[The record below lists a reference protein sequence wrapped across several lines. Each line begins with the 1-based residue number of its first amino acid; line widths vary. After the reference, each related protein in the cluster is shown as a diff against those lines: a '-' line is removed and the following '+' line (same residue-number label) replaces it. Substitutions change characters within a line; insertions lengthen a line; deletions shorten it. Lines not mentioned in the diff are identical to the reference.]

1 MAVILNKNSFWLHLQ
16 LTAFCIKN
24 NPRENRFFAASGRLA
39 DGKGTHNVK
48 ILAENYT
55 KKQLCR
61 KHARGQTVRKAR
73 ALTAICA
80 SGCKACSP
88 RPTATELWK
97 RRSNPPLAGS
107 FRFMENTLNNF
118 CQGTF
123 LIHNRLLPRTNGVK
137 SLVLSHLCSVLH
149 TWRGVFI
156 LVLTHK
162 DKTLLSIIRKI
173 LKGKATS
180 LLEYVKG

>member
-88 RPTATELWK
+88 RLTATELWK
-97 RRSNPPLAGS
+97 CRSNPPLAGS
-107 FRFMENTLNNF
+107 FRLMEKGLNNF
-118 CQGTF
+118 SLGTF
-123 LIHNRLLPRTNGVK
+123 LIHNRLLPRTKGAN

-162 DKTLLSIIRKI
+162 DKTLLSI
-173 LKGKATS
+173 
-180 LLEYVKG
+180 